1 MKGTEQKVLRF
12 INQYKLIDAGDRI
25 LVAFSGGPDSV
36 FALSFLNAFRLK
48 YKITL
53 TAVHFNHG
61 LRGKESDD
69 DERFAK
75 EFCKKLKIRFV
86 AGKLNVRGYA
96 KKNKLSIEE
105 AARILRYKNL
115 SFAVKKLGCN
125 KIVTAHNQSDNTE
138 TILINLFTGTG
149 LSGLTGIPVV
159 RDYIIRPFMCL
170 SKKEILDYLINKKI
184 PYRIDSS
191 NLSDDFK
198 RNFLR
203 NQILPELKNKLN
215 PQLDDALFRT
225 SKNYESA
232 LYLIQKLVNHI
243 IAEYITHNSGSVNIP
258 LLLSDMFDGEIPG
271 EILRFVFN
279 KYLKIEFE
287 YDDYL
292 KINSLIEKQK
302 GKLIQLREEFIAV
315 REDDSIRI
323 EKKQRLSDEKIEL
336 KTGSIIM
343 FNGLTLGIEQIMR
356 EDVQFGIN
364 KGIEFIS
371 SDLIKGKFVLRKWED
386 GDKFQPLGMKQFKTV
401 SDFLTDCKIPSAKKK
416 EQFVLTNR
424 NHIVWV
430 VGLRMDERYK
440 VNSETK
446 KILKL
451 WMK

>member
-1 MKGTEQKVLRF
+1 MKGIEQKVLRF
-12 INQYKLIDAGDRI
+12 INQYKLINSGDRI

-53 TAVHFNHG
+53 TAIHFNHR
-61 LRGKESDD
+61 LRGKESDE
-69 DERFAK
+69 DEKFAK
-75 EFCKKLKIRFV
+75 EFCKKLGIRFISI
-86 AGKLNVRGYA
+86 KLNVHSYA

-105 AARILRYKNL
+105 AARTLRYKNL
-115 SFAVKKLGCN
+115 SPAVKDFRCN

-149 LSGLTGIPVV
+149 FSGLSGIPII
-159 RDYIIRPFMCL
+159 RDNIIRPLMCL
-170 SKKEILDYLINKKI
+170 SKNEILEYLISNNI
-184 PYRIDSS
+184 PYRVDSS

-203 NQILPELKNKLN
+203 NRILPELKNKLN

-225 SKNYESA
+225 SKNFESA
-232 LYLIQKLVNHI
+232 LYLIQKLINHI

-258 LLLSDMFDGEIPG
+258 LLLTDMFEGEIPG
-271 EILRFVFN
+271 EILRVIFK

-292 KINSLIEKQK
+292 RVNSLIEKQK
-302 GKLIQLREEFIAV
+302 GKLVQLREEFIAV
-315 REDDSIRI
+315 REEDSIRV
-323 EKKQRLSDEKIEL
+323 EKKIKLRDQKLEL
-336 KTGSIIM
+336 KTGNVVTL
-343 FNGLTLGIEQIMR
+343 NGLTLGIEQTGI
-356 EDVQFGIN
+356 EDVKFGVS
-364 KGIEFIS
+364 KAIEYIS
-371 SDLIKGKFVLRKWED
+371 SDEIRGKFVLRKWED

-401 SDFLTDCKIPSAKKK
+401 SDFLTDCKIPSVKKK

-430 VGLRMDERYK
+430 VGLRLDERYK
-440 VNSETK
+440 VNSKTR